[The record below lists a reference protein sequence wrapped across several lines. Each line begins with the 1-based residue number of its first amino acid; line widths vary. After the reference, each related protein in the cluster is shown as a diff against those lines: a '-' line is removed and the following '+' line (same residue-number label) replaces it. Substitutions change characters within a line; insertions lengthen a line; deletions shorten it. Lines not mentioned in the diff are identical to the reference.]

1 MRSCMLRCCPCL
13 ERQRHGNDVTNG
25 VIDIPLA
32 AADAPPQPRRQ
43 STKQDGQDGALLAMT
58 LDRLLFVVQAVVT
71 FALLTALPS
80 AA

>member
-13 ERQRHGNDVTNG
+13 ERQQHSNDVTKG
-25 VIDIPLA
+25 VEIPLA
-32 AADAPPQPRRQ
+32 ATDAPPQPRQ
-43 STKQDGQDGALLAMT
+43 TTKHDGGQDGVLLAMT

-71 FALLTALPS
+71 LALLTALPS